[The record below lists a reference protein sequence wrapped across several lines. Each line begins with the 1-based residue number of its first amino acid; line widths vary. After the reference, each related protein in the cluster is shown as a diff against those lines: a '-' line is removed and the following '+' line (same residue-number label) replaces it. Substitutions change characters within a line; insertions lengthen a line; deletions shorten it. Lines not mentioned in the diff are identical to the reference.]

1 MSLTDQIEE
10 TVFHDADLARCLT
23 EGDTLT
29 LQFRNIALEWGQEEY
44 YSAVIVL
51 GGVRE
56 IRRFDKPVAQLL
68 SEGEGAD
75 VLQFRRGEGTALLL
89 VEWIYYRQPTNVFAK
104 YEIDYTTFSITVE
117 KQDELIV

>member
-10 TVFHDADLARCLT
+10 TVFHDADLVRCST

-44 YSAVIVL
+44 YSAVVVL
-51 GGVRE
+51 SGVRE

-89 VEWIYYRQPTNVFAK
+89 VEWIYYRQPTNNFAK
-104 YEIDYTTFSITVE
+104 YEIDYDTFSIAVE

>member
-10 TVFHDADLARCLT
+10 TVFHDADLVRCST

-29 LQFRNIALEWGQEEY
+29 LRFRNIALEWGQEEY
-44 YSAVIVL
+44 YGAVVVL
-51 GGVRE
+51 SGVRE

-89 VEWIYYRQPTNVFAK
+89 VEWIYYRQPVNVFAK
-104 YEIDYTTFSITVE
+104 YEIDYATLSITVE
-117 KQDELIV
+117 KQDGLIV

>member
-10 TVFHDADLARCLT
+10 TVFHDADLARCST

-44 YSAVIVL
+44 YSAVVVL
-51 GGVRE
+51 SGVRE

-89 VEWIYYRQPTNVFAK
+89 VEWIYYRQPTNNFAK
-104 YEIDYTTFSITVE
+104 YEIDYDAFSIAVE

>member
-1 MSLTDQIEE
+1 M
-10 TVFHDADLARCLT
+10 
-23 EGDTLT
+23 T

-44 YSAVIVL
+44 YSAVVVL
-51 GGVRE
+51 SGVRE

-89 VEWIYYRQPTNVFAK
+89 VEWIYYRQPVNVFAK
-104 YEIDYTTFSITVE
+104 YEIDYATLSITVE
-117 KQDELIV
+117 KQDGLIV

>member
-10 TVFHDADLARCLT
+10 TVFHDADLVRCST
-23 EGDTLT
+23 EENTLT

-44 YSAVIVL
+44 YSAVVVL
-51 GGVRE
+51 SGVRE

-89 VEWIYYRQPTNVFAK
+89 VEWIYYRQPVNVFAK
-104 YEIDYTTFSITVE
+104 YEIDYATLSITVE
-117 KQDELIV
+117 KQDGLIV

>member
-10 TVFHDADLARCLT
+10 TVFHDADLARCST

-44 YSAVIVL
+44 YTAVVALTGI
-51 GGVRE
+51 RE
-56 IRRFDKPVAQLL
+56 IRRFDEPVAQLFL
-68 SEGEGAD
+68 EGEGAD

-89 VEWIYYRQPTNVFAK
+89 VERIYYRQHANVFAR
-104 YEIDYTTFSITVE
+104 YEIDYSAYSITVE
-117 KQDELIV
+117 KQEELIV